1 MISDKK
7 RLEIANICYANVAGE
22 FAMFMN
28 PKYRGPT
35 FTWDWWIEHC
45 GESAVDWMLINGVR
59 GHKETVKATAKQYAL
74 EIAERLTERAG
85 LV

>member
-7 RLEIANICYANVAGE
+7 HLEIANICYANVAGE
-22 FAMFMN
+22 FAMFTN
-28 PKYRGPT
+28 PKYRGPN
-35 FTWDWWIEHC
+35 FTWDRWVKQCE
-45 GESAVDWMLINGVR
+45 ESAADWMFIHGVR

-74 EIAERLTERAG
+74 EIAQRLASRAG